1 MGDVVAAVDR
11 YRDIP
16 APVRATLKARM
27 AARQYDEIVS
37 IRRDRIEGRARYDAA
52 IRDMHFGTGQICGT
66 VTRARWTDSAQER
79 GLVYC
84 ESGHCLLV
92 PTVCRNV
99 SRITRQG
106 PAVAGAG
113 GEAGAGA
120 GADAGGA
127 AAAGGGIAPAP
138 APAPVAEAGSAPAS
152 FADLSAALPADHVAE
167 LSTVPDAAGA
177 TPRTAGLGD
186 AGPAPGGSFAQGA
199 GGAGG
204 SVGLVVGQV
213 AAALIGGGAPQ
224 MQISAPG
231 RGDGGLPDGGA
242 QLPAPTPPV
251 PEPASALL
259 LLAGLAA
266 LAGLGGLAGAARRSR
281 SARG

>member
-66 VTRARWTDSAQER
+66 VTRARWNEAAQER

-106 PAVAGAG
+106 PAVAAAG
-113 GEAGAGA
+113 GEAGAG
-120 GADAGGA
+120 GGG
-127 AAAGGGIAPAP
+127 AAAGGGAAGG
-138 APAPVAEAGSAPAS
+138 AAEAGSGPGLAQTTAQTPAQAPAS

-167 LSTVPDAAGA
+167 LSALPDGAGA
-177 TPRTAGLGD
+177 TPRTAGLGGG
-186 AGPAPGGSFAQGA
+186 AVAQGGSFAQGL
-199 GGAGG
+199 GGAASVGG
-204 SVGLVVGQV
+204 GLVVGQV
-213 AAALIGGGAPQ
+213 AAGLIGGSAPQ
-224 MQISAPG
+224 MQISAPS
-231 RGDGGLPDGGA
+231 RGDGGVPDGGGSL
-242 QLPAPTPPV
+242 LPAPTPPV
-251 PEPASALL
+251 PEPASVLL
-259 LLAGLAA
+259 LLAGLAS
-266 LAGLGGLAGAARRSR
+266 LAAVRRSWR
-281 SARG
+281 

>member
-52 IRDMHFGTGQICGT
+52 IRDMHFGTGQLCGT
-66 VTRARWTDSAQER
+66 VTRARWTEAAQER

-106 PAVAGAG
+106 PAVAAAG
-113 GEAGAGA
+113 GEAGAG
-120 GADAGGA
+120 GAGGA
-127 AAAGGGIAPAP
+127 GAAAGGGAAGG
-138 APAPVAEAGSAPAS
+138 AAEAGSGPGLAQTTAQTPSQTPAS

-167 LSTVPDAAGA
+167 LSAQPDGAGA
-177 TPRTAGLGD
+177 TPRTAGLGGG
-186 AGPAPGGSFAQGA
+186 AVAQGGSFAQGLGA
-199 GGAGG
+199 SSVGG
-204 SVGLVVGQV
+204 GLVVGQV
-213 AAALIGGGAPQ
+213 AAGLIGGSAPQ
-224 MQISAPG
+224 MQISAPS
-231 RGDGGLPDGGA
+231 RGDGGVPDGGGSL
-242 QLPAPTPPV
+242 LPAPTPPV
-251 PEPASALL
+251 PEPASVLL
-259 LLAGLAA
+259 LLAGLAS
-266 LAGLGGLAGAARRSR
+266 LAAVRRSWR
-281 SARG
+281 